1 MFKFEVLIQF
11 LYSSKSEKVLEVYV
25 PLLTGIL
32 CKAALLIQAN
42 TGFIS
47 AKILIL
53 KNELEHYYVQHKQ
66 SETKKVI
73 VYFKPKQIL
82 QVWEPTGYRGA
93 A

>member
-1 MFKFEVLIQF
+1 M
-11 LYSSKSEKVLEVYV
+11 
-25 PLLTGIL
+25 
-32 CKAALLIQAN
+32 N

-73 VYFKPKQIL
+73 VYFKPKQIS
-82 QVWEPTGYRGA
+82 QVWEPQSLRHPVCVHDVIVWAVLLFVNSARCTQLLYKLKLISSL
-93 A
+93 